1 MSASSEG
8 RTQPAKAGFAQ
19 CPRALLSASPTGS
32 RRGCPEVV
40 SAPSLVGFEQ
50 RGTSVGHFQCA
61 RFSAGPPL
69 PQALP
74 L

>member
-40 SAPSLVGFEQ
+40 SAPSLVVFKQ
-50 RGTSVGHFQCA
+50 HGTAVGQGQGT
-61 RFSAGPPL
+61 R
-69 PQALP
+69 
-74 L
+74 